1 MKILI
6 TLVVSAFLAGL
17 ASCSTQYGCKGLPE
31 DPACLSA
38 VEAYQ
43 ITDKANS
50 TVRPNEAS
58 ASVMGKPG
66 SSTSSAQV
74 SAPTLE
80 RESVLASSAMDN
92 RRANSA
98 TVQKIDDPTPIRT
111 PSKVMRIWVAPWEDA
126 DGDLNVSGYLFTE
139 LEPRRWMVG
148 KAAPS
153 VATSLKP
160 LQVVHREKEKKR
172 IPSNADT
179 ATMNPTGADD
189 SRPDGMAGTPLDR

>member
-1 MKILI
+1 MKRPLTVLVSILLI
-6 TLVVSAFLAGL
+6 GL

-43 ITDKANS
+43 ITDKSN
-50 TVRPNEAS
+50 TTFRPNEAKTPVTEKPASSSILGS
-58 ASVMGKPG
+58 AS
-66 SSTSSAQV
+66 
-74 SAPTLE
+74 TLE
-80 RESVLASSAMDN
+80 SESGPASSAIDN
-92 RRANSA
+92 RRTKSA
-98 TVQKIDDPTPIRT
+98 PVPKIDDPTPIRT
-111 PSKVMRIWVAPWEDA
+111 PSKVMRIWVAPWEDS

-160 LQVVHREKEKKR
+160 LQVIHREKEKKSV
-172 IPSNADT
+172 PSNADH
-179 ATMNPTGADD
+179 ARIDEA
-189 SRPDGMAGTPLDR
+189 RPDGVTATPLDR

>member
-1 MKILI
+1 MKRSI
-6 TLVVSAFLAGL
+6 TAFFFTLLVGL

-43 ITDKANS
+43 ITDKANA
-50 TVRPNEAS
+50 TVRLHDAHAS
-58 ASVMGKPG
+58 QTEKLGA
-66 SSTSSAQV
+66 STSSALG
-74 SAPTLE
+74 SASTL
-80 RESVLASSAMDN
+80 ADTHN
-92 RRANSA
+92 RRTNLAP
-98 TVQKIDDPTPIRT
+98 VPKIDDPTPIRT

-160 LQVVHREKEKKR
+160 LQVIHREKEKKSV
-172 IPSNADT
+172 PSNADQ
-179 ATMNPTGADD
+179 ARIDEA
-189 SRPDGMAGTPLDR
+189 RPDGMTGPDR

>member
-1 MKILI
+1 MKSSV
-6 TLVVSAFLAGL
+6 TLAVSTLLVGL

-43 ITDKANS
+43 ITDKSNTTFRPSQKNS
-50 TVRPNEAS
+50 PTAEKQGETTPSS
-58 ASVMGKPG
+58 ASG
-66 SSTSSAQV
+66 SASTLV
-74 SAPTLE
+74 GT
-80 RESVLASSAMDN
+80 DN
-92 RRANSA
+92 RRTHSA
-98 TVQKIDDPTPIRT
+98 PLPKIEDPTPIRT
-111 PSKVMRIWVAPWEDA
+111 PSKVMRIWVAPWEDS

-153 VATSLKP
+153 MATSLKP
-160 LQVVHREKEKKR
+160 LQVIQREKEKER

-179 ATMNPTGADD
+179 ATGTDD
-189 SRPDGMAGTPLDR
+189 SWPDGMGGTPLDR

>member
-1 MKILI
+1 MKRPVTLIVSIL
-6 TLVVSAFLAGL
+6 LAGL

-38 VEAYQ
+38 VEAYR

-50 TVRPNEAS
+50 TVRPSQNKSPTA
-58 ASVMGKPG
+58 GKPG
-66 SSTSSAQV
+66 ASMPSALGPA
-74 SAPTLE
+74 SA
-80 RESVLASSAMDN
+80 LAGTVAHP
-92 RRANSA
+92 ANSA
-98 TVQKIDDPTPIRT
+98 PNPNIDDPTPIRT

-148 KAAPS
+148 KAAPT

-160 LQVVHREKEKKR
+160 LQVIHREKEKKSV
-172 IPSNADT
+172 PSNADQ
-179 ATMNPTGADD
+179 ARIDEA
-189 SRPDGMAGTPLDR
+189 RPDGMTGPDR

>member
-1 MKILI
+1 MKRPI
-6 TLVVSAFLAGL
+6 TLVVFAFLAGL

-31 DPACLSA
+31 DPACMSA

-50 TVRPNEAS
+50 RVRPNDAL
-58 ASVMGKPG
+58 APVMGKPG
-66 SSTSSAQV
+66 SSTSSAQG
-74 SAPTLE
+74 SASTL
-80 RESVLASSAMDN
+80 AGTDN
-92 RRANSA
+92 RRTNSA
-98 TVQKIDDPTPIRT
+98 PVPKIDDPTPIRT
-111 PSKVMRIWVAPWEDA
+111 PSKVMRIWVAPWEDS

-160 LQVVHREKEKKR
+160 LQVIHREKEKKR

-179 ATMNPTGADD
+179 ATMNPTGIDG
-189 SRPDGMAGTPLDR
+189 SGSDGMTGPLPER

>member
-1 MKILI
+1 MKRPF

-50 TVRPNEAS
+50 TVRPNDAS
-58 ASVMGKPG
+58 APVMGKPG
-66 SSTSSAQV
+66 SSTSSAQG
-74 SAPTLE
+74 SASTLE
-80 RESVLASSAMDN
+80 SESGPASSATDN
-92 RRANSA
+92 RRTKSA
-98 TVQKIDDPTPIRT
+98 PVPKIDDPTPIRT
-111 PSKVMRIWVAPWEDA
+111 PSKVMRIWVAPWEDS

-160 LQVVHREKEKKR
+160 LQVIHREKEKKR
-172 IPSNADT
+172 IPSNANT
-179 ATMNPTGADD
+179 ATMNPMATDD
-189 SRPDGMAGTPLDR
+189 SGPDGMVGTPPDR

>member
-1 MKILI
+1 
-6 TLVVSAFLAGL
+6 
-17 ASCSTQYGCKGLPE
+17 
-31 DPACLSA
+31 
-38 VEAYQ
+38 
-43 ITDKANS
+43 
-50 TVRPNEAS
+50 
-58 ASVMGKPG
+58 
-66 SSTSSAQV
+66 
-74 SAPTLE
+74 
-80 RESVLASSAMDN
+80 
-92 RRANSA
+92 
-98 TVQKIDDPTPIRT
+98 
-111 PSKVMRIWVAPWEDA
+111 MRIWVAPWEDA

>member
-1 MKILI
+1 MNRPL
-6 TLVVSAFLAGL
+6 TLVISTLLIGL

-43 ITDKANS
+43 ITDKANA
-50 TVRPNEAS
+50 TERPSQNNSLTA
-58 ASVMGKPG
+58 GKPG
-66 SSTSSAQV
+66 ESTSSALG
-74 SAPTLE
+74 SASTL
-80 RESVLASSAMDN
+80 ADTDN
-92 RRANSA
+92 RRTKSA
-98 TVQKIDDPTPIRT
+98 PVPKIDDPTPIRT
-111 PSKVMRIWVAPWEDA
+111 PSKVMRIWVAPWEDS

-160 LQVVHREKEKKR
+160 LQVIHRDKEKKR
-172 IPSNADT
+172 IPSNAD
-179 ATMNPTGADD
+179 AAIMKPTGTDD
-189 SRPDGMAGTPLDR
+189 SRPDGMGGTSLDR

>member
-1 MKILI
+1 MKRPVN
-6 TLVVSAFLAGL
+6 LVVSAFLAGL

-43 ITDKANS
+43 ITDKANA

-58 ASVMGKPG
+58 APVVGKPG
-66 SSTSSAQV
+66 SSTSSAEGPA
-74 SAPTLE
+74 STL
-80 RESVLASSAMDN
+80 AGADN
-92 RRANSA
+92 RRTNSA
-98 TVQKIDDPTPIRT
+98 PLPKIDDPTPIRT

-126 DGDLNVSGYLFTE
+126 DGDLNFSGYLFTE

-153 VATSLKP
+153 MATSLKP
-160 LQVVHREKEKKR
+160 LQVIHREKEKKR

-179 ATMNPTGADD
+179 ATMNPTGIDG
-189 SRPDGMAGTPLDR
+189 SGLDGMTGPLPER

>member
-1 MKILI
+1 MKISVTLAISTLLI
-6 TLVVSAFLAGL
+6 GL
-17 ASCSTQYGCKGLPE
+17 SGCSTQYGCKGLPE

-43 ITDKANS
+43 ITDKANA
-50 TVRPNEAS
+50 TVRPSDSTTPAT
-58 ASVMGKPG
+58 GKLG
-66 SSTSSAQV
+66 ASTSSAQG
-74 SAPTLE
+74 SASTLE
-80 RESVLASSAMDN
+80 PESGLASSAMIN
-92 RRANSA
+92 RRTYS
-98 TVQKIDDPTPIRT
+98 TPLPKIDDPTPIRT
-111 PSKVMRIWVAPWEDA
+111 PSKVMRIWVAPWEDS

-160 LQVVHREKEKKR
+160 LQVIHREKDKKR

-179 ATMNPTGADD
+179 ATMNPTGTDD
-189 SRPDGMAGTPLDR
+189 SRPDGMVSTPLDR

>member
-1 MKILI
+1 MKNSTTLAISILLI
-6 TLVVSAFLAGL
+6 GLAG
-17 ASCSTQYGCKGLPE
+17 CSTQYGCKGLPE

-43 ITDKANS
+43 VTDKANA
-50 TVRPNEAS
+50 TVRPSDAS
-58 ASVMGKPG
+58 APVTGKQG
-66 SSTSSAQV
+66 SSTSPAQGSA
-74 SAPTLE
+74 STLE
-80 RESVLASSAMDN
+80 SGPASSPMDN
-92 RRANSA
+92 RRTKSA
-98 TVQKIDDPTPIRT
+98 PVPKIDDPTPIRT

-160 LQVVHREKEKKR
+160 LQVIRREKEKKR
-172 IPSNADT
+172 IPSKVEFLGQ
-179 ATMNPTGADD
+179 GA
-189 SRPDGMAGTPLDR
+189 

>member
-1 MKILI
+1 MKRPVSLAIFTLLI
-6 TLVVSAFLAGL
+6 GL
-17 ASCSTQYGCKGLPE
+17 SGCSTQYGCKGLPE

-43 ITDKANS
+43 ITDKANA
-50 TVRPNEAS
+50 TVRPSDANAP
-58 ASVMGKPG
+58 VTGNPG
-66 SSTSSAQV
+66 SSTSSAQGPA
-74 SAPTLE
+74 STL
-80 RESVLASSAMDN
+80 ADTDN

-98 TVQKIDDPTPIRT
+98 PVPKIDDPTPIRT

-126 DGDLNVSGYLFTE
+126 DGDLNFSGYLFTE

-153 VATSLKP
+153 KATSLKP
-160 LQVVHREKEKKR
+160 LQVIHREKEKKR

-179 ATMNPTGADD
+179 ATMNPTGIDG
-189 SRPDGMAGTPLDR
+189 SGLDGMTGPLPER

>member
-1 MKILI
+1 MKRPLTIL
-6 TLVVSAFLAGL
+6 VSILLNGL

-43 ITDKANS
+43 ITDKGNA
-50 TVRPNEAS
+50 TVRPSDSTTPAT
-58 ASVMGKPG
+58 GKLG
-66 SSTSSAQV
+66 ASTSSPLG
-74 SAPTLE
+74 SASTLADTDNH
-80 RESVLASSAMDN
+80 RTKSVPIP
-92 RRANSA
+92 
-98 TVQKIDDPTPIRT
+98 KIDDPTPIWT
-111 PSKVMRIWVAPWEDA
+111 PSKVMRIWVAPWEDT

-160 LQVVHREKEKKR
+160 LQVIHREKEKKR

-179 ATMNPTGADD
+179 ATMNPTGIDG
-189 SRPDGMAGTPLDR
+189 SGSDGMTGTPLDR

>member
-1 MKILI
+1 MNRPF
-6 TLVVSAFLAGL
+6 TLVISTLLVGL

-43 ITDKANS
+43 ITDKVNA
-50 TVRPNEAS
+50 TVRPNDSS
-58 ASVMGKPG
+58 APVTGKPG
-66 SSTSSAQV
+66 SPTPSPQV
-74 SAPTLE
+74 SASTL
-80 RESVLASSAMDN
+80 AGTDN
-92 RRANSA
+92 RRTKSA
-98 TVQKIDDPTPIRT
+98 PVPKIDDPTPIRT

-153 VATSLKP
+153 MATSLKP
-160 LQVVHREKEKKR
+160 LQVIHREKEKKR
-172 IPSNADT
+172 IPSNADAT
-179 ATMNPTGADD
+179 TMNPTGADE
-189 SRPDGMAGTPLDR
+189 SRQDGMIGTPLDR

>member
-1 MKILI
+1 MKISFTLGIFTLLI
-6 TLVVSAFLAGL
+6 GLAG
-17 ASCSTQYGCKGLPE
+17 CTTQYGCKGLPE

-43 ITDKANS
+43 ITDKSNS
-50 TVRPNEAS
+50 TVRPNDAS
-58 ASVMGKPG
+58 APVMGKPG
-66 SSTSSAQV
+66 SSTSSAQG
-74 SAPTLE
+74 SASTL
-80 RESVLASSAMDN
+80 AGTDN

-98 TVQKIDDPTPIRT
+98 PVPKIDDPTPVRT
-111 PSKVMRIWVAPWEDA
+111 PSKVMRIWVAPWEDS

-179 ATMNPTGADD
+179 ATMNPIGTDD
-189 SRPDGMAGTPLDR
+189 SRSDGMTGTPLDR

>member
-1 MKILI
+1 MKRPI
-6 TLVVSAFLAGL
+6 TLVVSVFLAGL

-31 DPACLSA
+31 DPACLSV

-43 ITDKANS
+43 ITDKANA
-50 TVRPNEAS
+50 TVRPSDAS
-58 ASVMGKPG
+58 APVVGKPG
-66 SSTSSAQV
+66 SSITSAQGSASTLADIDNRSTN
-74 SAPTLE
+74 SAP
-80 RESVLASSAMDN
+80 VP
-92 RRANSA
+92 
-98 TVQKIDDPTPIRT
+98 KIDDPTPIRT
-111 PSKVMRIWVAPWEDA
+111 PSKVMRIWVAPWEDS

-160 LQVVHREKEKKR
+160 LQVIHREKEKMR

-179 ATMNPTGADD
+179 ANMNPTGADD
-189 SRPDGMAGTPLDR
+189 SRPHGMTGTQLGR

>member
-1 MKILI
+1 MKRHIILAVFSLLI
-6 TLVVSAFLAGL
+6 GL

-43 ITDKANS
+43 ITEKANA
-50 TVRPNEAS
+50 TVRPHDAHTSETEKTGA
-58 ASVMGKPG
+58 
-66 SSTSSAQV
+66 STSSALG
-74 SAPTLE
+74 SASTL
-80 RESVLASSAMDN
+80 AGTDN
-92 RRANSA
+92 RLTNPAP
-98 TVQKIDDPTPIRT
+98 VPKIDDPTPIRT
-111 PSKVMRIWVAPWEDA
+111 PSKVMRIWVAPWEDS

-160 LQVVHREKEKKR
+160 LQVIHREKEKKR

-179 ATMNPTGADD
+179 ATMNPTGIDD
-189 SRPDGMAGTPLDR
+189 SRPDGMVSTPLDR

>member
-1 MKILI
+1 MKRPF
-6 TLVVSAFLAGL
+6 TLVIFTMLAGL

-43 ITDKANS
+43 ITDKANA
-50 TVRPNEAS
+50 TVRLSDPTTP
-58 ASVMGKPG
+58 VTGKPRV
-66 SSTSSAQV
+66 ST
-74 SAPTLE
+74 TLE
-80 RESVLASSAMDN
+80 SETATSAMDN
-92 RRANSA
+92 HRTKSA
-98 TVQKIDDPTPIRT
+98 PIPKIDDPTPIRT

-153 VATSLKP
+153 VAISLKP
-160 LQVVHREKEKKR
+160 LQVIHREKEKKR

-179 ATMNPTGADD
+179 ATMNPMTTED
-189 SRPDGMAGTPLDR
+189 SRLDGITGTPLDR

>member
-1 MKILI
+1 MNRSF
-6 TLVVSAFLAGL
+6 TLVIFTMLAGL

-43 ITDKANS
+43 ITDKANA

-58 ASVMGKPG
+58 APVVGKPG
-66 SSTSSAQV
+66 SITSSAQV
-74 SAPTLE
+74 SASTLE
-80 RESVLASSAMDN
+80 PESGLASSAMDN
-92 RRANSA
+92 RRTNSA
-98 TVQKIDDPTPIRT
+98 PAPKIDDPTPIRT
-111 PSKVMRIWVAPWEDA
+111 PSKVMRIWVAPWEDS

-160 LQVVHREKEKKR
+160 LQVIHREKEKK
-172 IPSNADT
+172 SA
-179 ATMNPTGADD
+179 
-189 SRPDGMAGTPLDR
+189 SRPIQTRKP

>member
-1 MKILI
+1 MKRLSTLLVSTLLI
-6 TLVVSAFLAGL
+6 GL

-50 TVRPNEAS
+50 TVRPSDPTTPVTGKPRASTTLESETAS
-58 ASVMGKPG
+58 A
-66 SSTSSAQV
+66 
-74 SAPTLE
+74 
-80 RESVLASSAMDN
+80 AMDN
-92 RRANSA
+92 RRTNSA
-98 TVQKIDDPTPIRT
+98 PVPKIDDPTPIRT
-111 PSKVMRIWVAPWEDA
+111 PSKVMRIWVAPWEDS

-160 LQVVHREKEKKR
+160 LQVIHREKEKKR